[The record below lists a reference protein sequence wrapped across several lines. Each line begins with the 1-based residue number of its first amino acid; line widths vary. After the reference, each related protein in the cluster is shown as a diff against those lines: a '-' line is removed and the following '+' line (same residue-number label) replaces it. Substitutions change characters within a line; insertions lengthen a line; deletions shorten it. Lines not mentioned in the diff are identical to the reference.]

1 MHNQSYVFAQLALH
15 LNRGKFNRIV
25 AKYQVDKYIKNFSCW
40 NQLKVLMFGQLS
52 RRESLRD
59 LIVAVKAHRGKAKF
73 LGFGDS
79 VTRSNLAKANR
90 NRDCRIFEEYA
101 FHMMELAHNLNDTAI
116 FNLGGTVYAFDSTTI
131 ELCLAVFCR
140 AKFRKKKGG
149 IRIHTLYDVEAQVP
163 AFFHITT
170 ASVHDSQA
178 MKEIPVESG
187 SHYIFDRA
195 YNFFAQLYRF
205 HCAGA
210 FFAVRAKKNL
220 QYKAVKWKR
229 RMPQN
234 VLSDSIIKLTT
245 YKSHNDYPVQL
256 RRVEYY
262 DEEQDRHFVSLTN
275 AMDLTALEVA
285 LLYKNRWPV
294 ELFFKWV
301 KQHLKIKK
309 FWGDS
314 ENAVRIQIHTA
325 IISYCLV
332 AIVHH
337 KMKLR
342 MSVYDMLQVL
352 GISLT
357 DTTPL
362 QDLFKT
368 SSTNLTSILTKN
380 LTGSMNP
387 PCLIFNYVHNF

>member
-1 MHNQSYVFAQLALH
+1 MHNQSYVFAQLASH
-15 LNRGKFNRIV
+15 LNRSKFNRIV
-25 AKYQVDKYIKNFSCW
+25 AKYQGDSYIKVFSCW

-59 LIVAVKAHRGKAKF
+59 LIVAVKAHSGKAKF

-79 VTRSNLAKANR
+79 VTLSNLAKANQT
-90 NRDCRIFEEYA
+90 RDYRIFEEYA
-101 FHMMELAHNLNDTAI
+101 YYMVELASNLKDTTI

-131 ELCLAVFCR
+131 ELCLAVFCW

-149 IRIHTLYDVEAQVP
+149 IKIHTLYDVEAQVP

-170 ASVHDSQA
+170 ASVHDSQV
-178 MKEIPVESG
+178 MKEIPVETG
-187 SHYIFDRA
+187 SYYIFDRA
-195 YNFFAQLYRF
+195 YNFFSQLFRF

-210 FFAVRAKKNL
+210 FFVVRAKKNL
-220 QYKAVKWKR
+220 QYKVVKWKR
-229 RMPQN
+229 RMPKN
-234 VLSDSIIKLTT
+234 VLSDSVIELTT
-245 YKSHNDYPVQL
+245 YKSRNDYPEQL

-262 DEEQDRHFVSLTN
+262 DEEQDRHFVFMTN
-275 AMDLTALEVA
+275 AMDITALEVA
-285 LLYKNRWPV
+285 LLYKNRWSV

-314 ENAVRIQIHTA
+314 ENAVQIQIYTA

-337 KMKLR
+337 KMKLET
-342 MSVYDMLQVL
+342 SVYNALQVL

-362 QDLFKT
+362 ADLFNK
-368 SSTNLTSILTKN
+368 SNFSIDKELDGFYEPT
-380 LTGSMNP
+380 L
-387 PCLIFNYVHNF
+387 FDF

>member
-1 MHNQSYVFAQLALH
+1 MHNQSFVFAQLASH
-15 LNRGKFNRIV
+15 LNRSKFNRIV
-25 AKYQVDKYIKNFSCW
+25 AKYQGDSYIKVFSCW

-59 LIVAVKAHRGKAKF
+59 LIVAVEAHSGKAKF

-79 VTRSNLAKANR
+79 VTRSNLAKANQ

-101 FHMMELAHNLNDTAI
+101 YYMMELARNLKDTTI
-116 FNLGGTVYAFDSTTI
+116 FNLGGTIYAFDSTTV
-131 ELCLAVFCR
+131 ELCLAVFCW

-149 IRIHTLYDVEAQVP
+149 IKIHTLYDVEAQVP

-170 ASVHDSQA
+170 ASVHDS
-178 MKEIPVESG
+178 
-187 SHYIFDRA
+187 H
-195 YNFFAQLYRF
+195 AQLYRF

-210 FFAVRAKKNL
+210 FFVVRAKKNL

-234 VLSDSIIKLTT
+234 VLSDSTIELTT

-262 DEEQDRHFVSLTN
+262 DEEQDRYFVFLTN
-275 AMDLTALEVA
+275 AMDITALEVA
-285 LLYKNRWPV
+285 LLYKNRWSV

-314 ENAVRIQIHTA
+314 ENAVRIQIYTA

-337 KMKLR
+337 KMKLK
-342 MSVYDMLQVL
+342 MSVYNTLQVL

-362 QDLFKT
+362 EDLFNK
-368 SSTNLTSILTKN
+368 SNLNIDKELDGFYEPTL
-380 LTGSMNP
+380 
-387 PCLIFNYVHNF
+387 FDV

>member
-1 MHNQSYVFAQLALH
+1 MHKQSFVFAQLASH
-15 LNRGKFNRIV
+15 LDRNKFNYLVR
-25 AKYQVDKYIKNFSCW
+25 KYHGDSYIKHFTCW

-59 LIVAVKAHRGKAKF
+59 LIVAVEAHSGKAKF

-79 VTRSNLAKANR
+79 VTRSNLANANQ
-90 NRDCRIFEEYA
+90 NRDYRIFEEYA
-101 FHMMELAHNLNDTAI
+101 YYMVELARNLKDTAI
-116 FNLGGTVYAFDSTTI
+116 FNLGGTVYAFDSTTV
-131 ELCLAVFCR
+131 ELCLAVFCW

-149 IRIHTLYDVEAQVP
+149 IKIHTLYDVEAQVP

-170 ASVHDSQA
+170 AAVHDSQV
-178 MKEIPVESG
+178 MKEIPVETG
-187 SHYIFDRA
+187 SYYIFDRA
-195 YNFFAQLYRF
+195 YNFFAQLYRL

-210 FFAVRAKKNL
+210 FFVVRAKKNL
-220 QYKAVKWKR
+220 QYKVVKWKR
-229 RMPQN
+229 RMPKN
-234 VLSDSIIKLTT
+234 VLSDSIIVLTT
-245 YKSHNDYPVQL
+245 YKSRNDYPEQL

-262 DEEQDRHFVSLTN
+262 DEEQDRHFVFLTN
-275 AMDLTALEVA
+275 AMDITALEVA
-285 LLYKNRWPV
+285 LLYKNRWSV

-314 ENAVRIQIHTA
+314 ENAVRIQIYTA

-337 KMKLR
+337 RMKLET
-342 MSVYDMLQVL
+342 SVYNALQVL

-362 QDLFKT
+362 EDLFNK
-368 SSTNLTSILTKN
+368 SNLNIDKELDGGYEPTL
-380 LTGSMNP
+380 
-387 PCLIFNYVHNF
+387 FDF

>member
-1 MHNQSYVFAQLALH
+1 MHEGSYVFAQLASY
-15 LNRGKFNRIV
+15 LNRSKFNRIV
-25 AKYQVDKYIKNFSCW
+25 TKYQGNNHIKHFSCW

-59 LIVAVKAHRGKAKF
+59 LIVAVEAHSGKAKF

-79 VTRSNLAKANR
+79 VTRSNLAKANQ
-90 NRDCRIFEEYA
+90 NRDYRILEEYA
-101 FHMMELAHNLNDTAI
+101 YYMVELARNLNDTTI
-116 FNLGGTVYAFDSTTI
+116 FNLRGTVYAFDSTTV
-131 ELCLAVFCR
+131 ELCLAVFCWAR
-140 AKFRKKKGG
+140 FRKKKGG
-149 IRIHTLYDVEAQVP
+149 IKIHTLYDVEAQVP

-178 MKEIPVESG
+178 MREVPVESG
-187 SHYIFDRA
+187 SYYIFDRA
-195 YNFFAQLYRF
+195 YNFFAQIYRF
-205 HCAGA
+205 HCVGA
-210 FFAVRAKKNL
+210 FFVVRAKKNL

-234 VLSDSIIKLTT
+234 MLSDSIIELIT
-245 YKSHNDYPVQL
+245 YKSRSDYPKPL

-262 DEEQDRHFVSLTN
+262 DEEQDRYFVFLTN
-275 AMDLTALEVA
+275 AMGITALDVA
-285 LLYKNRWPV
+285 LLYKNRWSV

-314 ENAVRIQIHTA
+314 ENAVRIQIYTA
-325 IISYCLV
+325 IISYYLV

-337 KMKLR
+337 KMKLE
-342 MSVYDMLQVL
+342 MSDYNTLQVL

-362 QDLFKT
+362 DELFNK
-368 SSTNLTSILTKN
+368 SNLNIDQELDGFYEPTL
-380 LTGSMNP
+380 
-387 PCLIFNYVHNF
+387 FDF